1 MVGGTDV
8 LVGRL
13 WEEEGRL
20 GVEDRETRWRGA
32 WVVLLGV
39 NRRVF

>member
-1 MVGGTDV
+1 MAGGADV